1 MLKIKFQP
9 FPIIKTPRLIL
20 RKLKLTDAP
29 EFYFLRSDKGVLR
42 YIDRKPAKSL
52 ADTKKFMKNL
62 FKLEIKNEG
71 INWAIT
77 LKGNDHLLGY
87 VCIFNIKK
95 EHHRAELGYILHPS
109 VQGRGIANEAVK
121 AVLKIAFSKFKL
133 HSIEAN
139 INPKNKAS
147 IKLIKKNN
155 FRKEAHFKE
164 NYFSNGKFLD
174 SLIYCKVAPKGR

>member
-20 RKLKLTDAP
+20 RRLKLTDAP
-29 EFYFLRSDKGVLR
+29 EFYFLRSDKKVLR
-42 YIDRKPAKSL
+42 YIDRAPAKSV
-52 ADTKKFMKNL
+52 AATKKFMKNL
-62 FKLEIKNEG
+62 FKLEKKNEA

-77 LKGNDHLLGY
+77 LKGDDQLKGY

-109 VQGRGIANEAVK
+109 AQGRGIANEAVK

-147 IKLIKKNN
+147 IKLIKRVGFK
-155 FRKEAHFKE
+155 KEAHFKE

-174 SLIYCKVAPKGR
+174 SVIYSKLAPKKR